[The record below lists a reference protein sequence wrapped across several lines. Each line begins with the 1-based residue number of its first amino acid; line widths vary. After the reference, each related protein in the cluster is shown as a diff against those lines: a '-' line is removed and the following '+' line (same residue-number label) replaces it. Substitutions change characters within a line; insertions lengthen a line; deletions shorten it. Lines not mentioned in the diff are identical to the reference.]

1 MGKEKYDKNNLTD
14 SFGDFSIEKLE
25 ERWVRAKETLG
36 GSDKMLDYIIK
47 SAEPIRLVE
56 ILESIEKN
64 FGFDV

>member
-1 MGKEKYDKNNLTD
+1 MAKEKYDKNNLTD

-36 GSDKMLDYIIK
+36 GADKMLDYIIK